1 MAAPPTHTLASTL
14 VLAVRFAA
22 VSGGRI
28 KNRQLDYVQ
37 ESPGVHQGLDDGR
50 SHNPTRWV
58 RERCVADLESGGDAQ
73 QEWNFFPSRAAV
85 APPGWRWDEDTQ
97 RSTGCRGWNRSARV
111 LPAKGCH

>member
-1 MAAPPTHTLASTL
+1 M
-14 VLAVRFAA
+14 LAVRFAA
-22 VSGGRI
+22 VSGCRI

-50 SHNPTRWV
+50 SHKPTRWAL
-58 RERCVADLESGGDAQ
+58 ERCVADLESGGAAQ